1 MKRTNERRRRER
13 KKERKRRNGLCL
25 MQGRVEV
32 GFYTDPFWVGKQAGS
47 DSSGGK
53 INLGKIDYTSRLIF

>member
-1 MKRTNERRRRER
+1 
-13 KKERKRRNGLCL
+13 